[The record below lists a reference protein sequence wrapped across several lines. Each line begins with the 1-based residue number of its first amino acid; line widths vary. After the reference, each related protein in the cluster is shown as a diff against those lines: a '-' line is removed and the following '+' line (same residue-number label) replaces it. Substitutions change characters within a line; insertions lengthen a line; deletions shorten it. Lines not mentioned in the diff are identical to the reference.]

1 MEMDPHSIDPLNIWV
16 FEYMKII
23 ICRTKNPANGVHLGV
38 TISSSENDGVLQAD
52 FLNKASTIIKTLGHP
67 QRILIINLLRDSEQS
82 VTSIQ
87 EKIGLSQP
95 VTSQHLAL
103 MRSRGILSSR
113 KDGTTHY
120 YSIANP
126 FIEKI
131 LECVTEC
138 QEKVESGEWSGFIE

>member
-1 MEMDPHSIDPLNIWV
+1 M
-16 FEYMKII
+16 I
-23 ICRTKNPANGVHLGV
+23 ICLITGPAIGGVEMV
-38 TISSSENDGVLQAD
+38 AKVASSEDDGVLQAD

-67 QRILIINLLRDSEQS
+67 QRILIINLLRDSERS

-103 MRSRGILSSR
+103 MLSRGILSKR

>member
-1 MEMDPHSIDPLNIWV
+1 
-16 FEYMKII
+16 MKII
-23 ICRTKNPANGVHLGV
+23 ICRTKNPVIGVHLGV
-38 TISSSENDGVLQAD
+38 IISSSENDGVLQAD

-67 QRILIINLLRDSEQS
+67 QRIQIINLLRNGEQS
-82 VTSIQ
+82 VSSIQ
-87 EKIGLSQP
+87 DEIGLSQP

-103 MRSRGILSSR
+103 MRSRGILGSR

-138 QEKVESGEWSGFIE
+138 QEKVESGEWSELIE